1 MFRITRGMHVQH
13 VHFPFPM
20 LRPRDLDDAVD
31 DDERVG
37 ADPPESAAPPAAE
50 NVAEPASDQQ

>member
-20 LRPRDLDDAVD
+20 LGHHDLDAEA
-31 DDERVG
+31 DEAAPAD

-50 NVAEPASDQQ
+50 NAADVAGDQQ